1 MLIIKIIIII
11 LLFII
16 IFSLFLPLLRN
27 EEYHYDTD
35 GLTTLKELEIE
46 KKYLER
52 QLEDLLLDKDSGKIT
67 EEEWEILINPLKEK
81 LNHLVHKIQQLRN
94 KV

>member
-1 MLIIKIIIII
+1 MLIVKIIIII